1 MKKTILMSVC
11 LWLLAAMGYAQSAPN
26 MANYSVIPLP
36 RQINMVKSKGFV
48 LTPQTRIVYP
58 ACDNVLKKDAELLAS
73 YIFELT
79 GMQLKV
85 ATSATDTH
93 NIELCTGLSHP
104 NKEAYSMRVSAQKIT
119 IQGASAAGT
128 FYGIQTFRKSIP
140 LKCHMDKGR
149 CEKEVGKSK
158 KCCSATEQKDLL
170 SYSSGIVFPAGEI
183 TDYPQYA
190 YRGAMLDVA
199 RHFFGVDAVK
209 TFIDMLALHNIN
221 NFHWHLTDDQG
232 WRIEIKKYPLLTQ
245 KAAFRP
251 ETAIGHTD
259 KKDGKPHGGYYTQQ
273 QIKEIV
279 QYAAE
284 RHINIVPEI
293 DMPGHMVAALSAYPK
308 LGCTGGPYS
317 VRTEWGIAEEVLCAG
332 NDSTLQFA
340 KDVIAEVM
348 QLFPGP
354 YINIGGDECPKKS
367 WQNCA
372 KCQAKIQS
380 LGLVTDAQHTKEQRL
395 QSYFMTEMANFITQ
409 HGRKVCGWDEIL
421 EGGVAPNATV
431 LSWRGMKGSEQA
443 ARLGHDAI
451 MCPTSHLYF
460 DYYQTENRETEPIAF
475 NGYIPIE
482 RTYDFN
488 PISDKLTAEL
498 AKHIIGVQA
507 NLWTEQVKSLSHIE
521 YMMLP
526 RLSAACEVQWSNPEQ
541 KDYNDFIKRLP
552 HLLKMYKLLGYNYA
566 KHYFTL
572 RSELLPSRK
581 NGVVKVKLNSLKGTK
596 MYYTLDGSNP
606 TEHSILYKG
615 PFEVKKSST
624 IKAVAF
630 LGKLKS
636 DVYTEEVK
644 VHRALMKPVTY
655 NTQPNHAYQGNSPSE
670 LVNGLV
676 GNTFFHS
683 GRWVGYTGND
693 MDVVID
699 LQRKQVIRQVTLRT
713 LVDDGNWIFPD
724 RGVSLCVSDDG
735 IHFREVFK
743 DRKDPMSE
751 GKAAA
756 VHQQTITLQNVKGR
770 YLQVKILSEHQI
782 PQWHYGKGNA
792 GFLFV
797 DEITVD

>member
-11 LWLLAAMGYAQSAPN
+11 LWLLAAMGYAQCAPN

-58 ACDNVLKKDAELLAS
+58 ACDSVLKKDAELLAS

-79 GMQLKV
+79 GLQLKV
-85 ATSATDTH
+85 ATNATDAH
-93 NIELCTGLSHP
+93 NIELCTGLAHP
-104 NKEAYSMRVSAQKIT
+104 NKEAYSMRVSAEKIT

-128 FYGIQTFRKSIP
+128 FYGIQTLRKAIP
-140 LKCHMDKGR
+140 LKCNMDKGR
-149 CEKEVGKSK
+149 CEKEEGKSK
-158 KCCSATEQKDLL
+158 KCCSATEQKNLL
-170 SYSSGIVFPAGEI
+170 PHSSGIVFPAGEI
-183 TDYPQYA
+183 IDYPQYA

-431 LSWRGMKGSEQA
+431 LSWRGIQGAEQA

-451 MCPTSHLYF
+451 MCPTSNMYF
-460 DYYQTENRETEPIAF
+460 DYYQTEDRANEPVAF
-475 NGYIPIE
+475 NAYLPIE
-482 RTYDFN
+482 KVYAFQPVPT
-488 PISDKLTAEL
+488 SLTPQQ

-507 NLWTEQVKSLSHIE
+507 NLWTEQVATLSHVE

-526 RLSAACEVQWSNPEQ
+526 RLAAACEVQWSNPEH
-541 KDYNDFIKRLP
+541 KDYNDFVNRLP
-552 HLLKMYKLLGYNYA
+552 HLLKMYDLLGFNYG

-581 NGVVKVKLNSLKGTK
+581 KGAVKVKLSSLKGTK
-596 MYYTLDGSNP
+596 IYYTLDGSNP
-606 TEHSILYKG
+606 TEHSTLYQG
-615 PFEVKKSST
+615 PFEVKASST
-624 IKAVAF
+624 IQAVAF

-655 NTQPNHAYQGNSPSE
+655 NTRPNQAYQGNSPSE
-670 LVNGLV
+670 LVNGIV

-683 GRWVGYTGND
+683 GRWVGFSGND

-699 LQRKQVIRQVTLRT
+699 LQRKQPIRQVTLRT

-735 IHFREVFK
+735 THFQEVFR
-743 DRKDPMSE
+743 DRKEPMTE
-751 GKAAA
+751 GQAAA
-756 VHQQTITLQNVKGR
+756 IHRQTITLQNVKGR
-770 YLQVKILSEHQI
+770 YLRVKMLSEHQI
-782 PQWHYGKGNA
+782 PQWHYGRGNA

-797 DEITVD
+797 DEIMVD